1 MFLYEFVSVRMN
13 AMYMVP
19 AAARRNTGSL
29 GAAVSAGGSH
39 LTKPWELNSRREPSN
54 SHPQFPFG
62 HCIFSLSTNASE
74 DEQCA
79 TISRGW
85 GNGSVG
91 NVLAIQRKD
100 LSSDPSTNLKAGNG
114 TCAYS
119 HSTGKTQTEISPGPT
134 G

>member
-19 AAARRNTGSL
+19 TEARRNTGSL

-39 LTKPWELNSRREPSN
+39 LTKPWELNPN
-54 SHPQFPFG
+54 SPEENQATATIWSLH
-62 HCIFSLSTNASE
+62 FSLSANASE
-74 DEQCA
+74 DEQCV
-79 TISRGW
+79 TISQGW

-91 NVLAIQRKD
+91 NVLTIQGKE
-100 LSSDPSTNLKAGNG
+100 LSSDSSTNLKAGNG